1 MKSPLICGDKTLDL
15 SSTVV
20 MGVLNVTPDSFSD
33 GGRFLTVEAA
43 LRQAELLVQEGASI
57 IDIGAE
63 STRPNAN
70 IVSKQ
75 QELDRLLPV
84 LHAIKQHFDVII
96 SVDTSSPCVMQ
107 EAAAL
112 GANLI
117 NDVRALQR
125 EGALVTAAKTGLP
138 ICLMHMQ
145 GQPQTMQQQPHYQ
158 SVTQDV
164 YAFLQQRIVAC
175 QQAGITSSQL
185 LIDVGFGFGKSLTH
199 NLQLLANLSTF
210 TSLNCP
216 MVVGISRKSML
227 GTLLGG
233 APVEQRLFAGLSAAT
248 IAALNGAKI
257 IRTHDV
263 KATKDALAV
272 VNAMLAVNLG
282 ENNHVS

>member
-33 GGRFLTVEAA
+33 GGRFLSVEAA

-70 IVSKQ
+70 TVSEQ

-107 EAAAL
+107 ESAAL

>member
-107 EAAAL
+107 ESAAL